1 MGQDE
6 QPKHSFGALQ
16 SALIPHQGIP
26 LEDLSED
33 VVQSVIYDAYKNGAV
48 QEPIYG
54 KFAVL
59 AAESLARPKDDMHGA
74 YSIGELSKEF
84 YRRGLAE
91 KFDVLT
97 CSIGIKHATQ
107 LPATLNIS
115 VESALSPTFWAEIE
129 QRVEGFEPENF
140 IFEILEHDVD
150 VNADIEHLKAL
161 KERGF
166 RFALDDFTGNALDE
180 NRLAVFG
187 DLVDYIKIDGP
198 LVRASFDDEGEGYTA
213 TQFEKLVETLRTDH
227 PETQLIAERV
237 RTAEEAQTLFDM
249 GFAGVQ
255 GRQLKPE
262 FFPYTPEAAAL
273 ASAPAACEYE

>member
-1 MGQDE
+1 MAQDE

-16 SALIPHQGIP
+16 SALIPNSGIP

-33 VVQSVIYDAYKNGAV
+33 VVQSVIFDAYKNGAV

-54 KFAVL
+54 YANIL

-97 CSIGIKHATQ
+97 CSIGIKHAKH
-107 LPATLNIS
+107 LPATLNIA
-115 VESALSPTFWAEIE
+115 VESALSPSFWDEIE
-129 QRVEGFEPENF
+129 RRVEGFEPENF

-166 RFALDDFTGNALDE
+166 RFALDDFTGNALDQ

-198 LVRASFDDEGEGYTA
+198 LVRAGLGDDGEGYSA
-213 TQFEKLVETLRTDH
+213 EQFESLVATLRVDH

-237 RTAEEAQTLFDM
+237 RTAEEAETLFDK
-249 GFAGVQ
+249 GFTGVQ

-262 FFPYTPEAAAL
+262 FFPYTSDQPAL
-273 ASAPAACEYE
+273 ATTGAACDYE